1 MRWRQALLYVVR
13 QRVSSLAPQ
22 AATERV
28 DCCIPCAMPPT
39 LCACAA
45 TTLEGNAV
53 PPLNDVFE
61 ARESQVRSYCR
72 SFPHVLTSGV
82 GSHVYD
88 EEGREY
94 IDFLAG
100 AGSLNYGHN
109 DPDMKSA
116 LIDYIAGDGITQG
129 LDLHTTAKR
138 NFLTAF
144 EELILKPRDL
154 DYRVQFTGPT
164 GTNAVE
170 AALKLARKVTGRSNV
185 VSFTNAFHGGSAG
198 SLAATGNRHHRMGGQ
213 GLHSVTRMPYDGYFG
228 PDVDTSEYLGRMLAD
243 PSSGVDA
250 PAAIIL
256 ETLQGEGGLNVAS
269 PEWLRRI
276 ASIAAE
282 HGALLIIDDI
292 QAGCGRTGTFF
303 SFEDMGVRPD
313 LVVLS
318 KSVSGFGIPMSLL
331 LIRPELDRWLPG
343 EHNGTFRGNG
353 HAFIT
358 AEAALRKFWS
368 TALFEETVR
377 QRAAQLHEGL
387 TEISELVPGSRVKG
401 RGIMQGLDVLDEDVS
416 VAVRKACVANGLL
429 IEAAG
434 PHDEVIKI
442 MAPLT
447 TDEAVLERGLGIL
460 RAAVAEHFV
469 GSRTPELLG

>member
-1 MRWRQALLYVVR
+1 MTDHHDIFA
-13 QRVSSLAPQ
+13 
-22 AATERV
+22 
-28 DCCIPCAMPPT
+28 
-39 LCACAA
+39 
-45 TTLEGNAV
+45 G
-53 PPLNDVFE
+53 
-61 ARESQVRSYCR
+61 RESQVRSYCR
-72 SFPHVLTSGV
+72 SFPHVLTTGLGTLV
-82 GSHVYD
+82 RD
-88 EEGREY
+88 TEGEEY

-109 DPDMKSA
+109 DPDMKAA
-116 LIDYIAGDGITQG
+116 LIEYISGNGITQG
-129 LDLHTTAKR
+129 LDLHTVAKG

-144 EELILKPRDL
+144 EELILEPRGM

-185 VSFTNAFHGGSAG
+185 IAFTNAFHGGSAG

-213 GLHSVTRMPYDGYFG
+213 GLHSVTRMPYEGYFG
-228 PDVDTSEYLGRMLAD
+228 NGVDTSEHLAQMLAD
-243 PSSGVDA
+243 QSSGVDT

-269 PEWLRRI
+269 SEWLQRI

-303 SFEDMGVRPD
+303 SFEDMGVQPD

-331 LIRPELDRWLPG
+331 LIRPELDQWLPG

-358 AEAALRKFWS
+358 AEVALRKFWS
-368 TALFEETVR
+368 TAVFEETVR
-377 QRAAQLHEGL
+377 QRAAQLHDGL
-387 TEISELVPGSRVKG
+387 TEISAMIPGSRVKG
-401 RGIMQGLDVLDEDVS
+401 RGIMQGLDVLDENVS
-416 VAVRKACVANGLL
+416 TAVRQTCIANGLL

-434 PHDEVIKI
+434 PRDEVIKI

-447 TDEAVLERGLGIL
+447 TDEATLDRGLEIL
-460 RAAVAEHFV
+460 RAAVVEHLE
-469 GSRTPELLG
+469 GSRTRELVG

>member
-1 MRWRQALLYVVR
+1 M
-13 QRVSSLAPQ
+13 SHHH
-22 AATERV
+22 
-28 DCCIPCAMPPT
+28 
-39 LCACAA
+39 
-45 TTLEGNAV
+45 
-53 PPLNDVFE
+53 DVF
-61 ARESQVRSYCR
+61 AGRESQVRSYCR

-82 GSHVYD
+82 GTLVQD
-88 EEGREY
+88 TEGNEY

-109 DPDMKSA
+109 DPDMKAA
-116 LIDYIAGDGITQG
+116 LIDYISGDGITQG
-129 LDLHTTAKR
+129 LDLHTVAKR

-144 EELILKPRDL
+144 EELVLKPRGM
-154 DYRVQFTGPT
+154 DYRLQFTGPT

-185 VSFTNAFHGGSAG
+185 IAFTNAFHGGSLG
-198 SLAATGNRHHRMGGQ
+198 SLAATGNRHHRMGGH
-213 GLHSVTRMPYDGYFG
+213 GLHGVTRMPYDGYFG
-228 PDVDTSEYLGRMLAD
+228 PDVDTSEHLARMLAD

-269 PEWLRRI
+269 PAWLQRI
-276 ASIAAE
+276 AALAAE

-303 SFEDMGVRPD
+303 SFEEMGVRPD

-331 LIRPELDRWLPG
+331 LIQPELDQWLPG

-358 AEAALRKFWS
+358 AEVALRKFWS
-368 TALFEETVR
+368 TALFEETVKKR
-377 QRAAQLHEGL
+377 SAQLREGL
-387 TEISELVPGSRVKG
+387 LEISSMISGSRVKG
-401 RGIMQGLDVLDEDVS
+401 RGIMQGLDVLDENVS
-416 VAVRKACVANGLL
+416 AAVRQICVANGLL

-447 TDEAVLERGLGIL
+447 TDEQTLERGLEIL
-460 RAAVAEHFV
+460 RAAVVEHLE
-469 GSRTPELLG
+469 GSRTPELIA